1 MKRRIERGI
10 IHIALIGEIEGGLGS
25 GQEIDETITPI
36 GHLTT
41 QDSVE
46 LTQSLASL
54 RFCLR
59 IDEICRTLDGGQVHP
74 TVLHGTSAERTRFGR
89 YGIRDEQQA
98 RAMTAER
105 TARPPWEVE
114 FGHIFAGE
122 RRRSRH
128 PRHEGGIEW
137 FAGRGFAESP
147 KR

>member
-74 TVLHGTSAERTRFGR
+74 TVLHGTSAERTRFGDMASGMSSKR
-89 YGIRDEQQA
+89 GHDSGAHREA
-98 RAMTAER
+98 TM
-105 TARPPWEVE
+105 EVE